1 MTAVSCFIARDF
13 FIRIRPYQFPFLKNI
28 LGAFSRYPFQLRAS
42 TPFSQ
47 AQHSKKNFNHFSSR
61 SLPLA
66 GFPLLSRALLQKP
79 NLVRKSIRTTAVAH
93 TFGIAEKVEQ

>member
-13 FIRIRPYQFPFLKNI
+13 SIRIRPYQFPFLKNI

-61 SLPLA
+61 SPPWR
-66 GFPLLSRALLQKP
+66 GFHCYRGRCYKNQILFVNQ
-79 NLVRKSIRTTAVAH
+79 
-93 TFGIAEKVEQ
+93 

>member
-47 AQHSKKNFNHFSSR
+47 AQHSKKTSTTFPADPSPWR
-61 SLPLA
+61 
-66 GFPLLSRALLQKP
+66 GFHCYRGRCYKNQILFVNQLGLLL
-79 NLVRKSIRTTAVAH
+79 
-93 TFGIAEKVEQ
+93 